1 MHRYPIWHIRHPGAY
16 DSIRDVYLANR
27 NLTSN
32 QIDNSTEHLHDPYL
46 MHDMDCGVS
55 RIEKAIRAGER
66 ITVFG
71 DYDVDGVTSTALLL
85 DFLDTVSADAQP
97 LLPDRYKDG
106 YGMKA
111 STVER
116 AIAAG
121 TKLII
126 TADNGISAFD
136 AIEKAQGVGVDVV
149 VIDHHSPQDRMPCAH
164 AVINPNRPDC
174 EYPFKGL
181 AAVGVAFKVVQ
192 ALSERFM
199 DGDERRRY
207 LNGILE
213 YVALGTVAD
222 MAPMKGENRILTRR
236 GMQVLEK
243 SERHGIRAL
252 KAISSTKGK
261 IDSTS
266 IGFFLG
272 PRINSAGRIDK
283 ADVALNLLRAS
294 NPVDAAR
301 LAEELNDLNV
311 RRQDLQH
318 AGIEDAERQVKEEGL
333 DDRRLIVVRG
343 DDWHLGVIGLIAGR
357 IKERYNQPTIAVSG
371 SKGDTYVGSARSAGG
386 YNIVEGIFRASDHLT
401 EYGGHADAAG
411 FSLLPENFEAFR
423 EQIIADASERLSD
436 TDLTPRLDLD
446 LTLRPEDIS
455 LQTVEDLE
463 TFAPFGVQNEAP
475 RFAAVQCRLDRIDTV
490 GQDAAHLKMQI
501 QTGKTRCE
509 AIWWRE
515 GELIYELN
523 RGDIVD
529 LAFTLEARTW
539 NGRTS
544 LQMVLQDMRP
554 TAYN

>member
-1 MHRYPIWHIRHPGAY
+1 MHRYPIWNIKHPGAY
-16 DSIRDVYLANR
+16 ESIRDVYLSNR
-27 NLTSN
+27 NLTSH
-32 QIDNSTEHLHDPYL
+32 QIDNSTDHLHDPYG
-46 MHDMDCGVS
+46 MHDMDRGVD
-55 RIEKAIRAGER
+55 RIEKAIRGGER

-85 DFLDTVSADAQP
+85 DFLDTVSANAQP
-97 LLPDRYKDG
+97 LLPDRYRDG

-116 AIAAG
+116 AIADG
-121 TKLII
+121 TRLII

-149 VIDHHSPQDRMPCAH
+149 VIDHHHPQDRLPVAH

-181 AAVGVAFKVVQ
+181 AAVGVSFKVVQ

-199 DGDERRRY
+199 DADERRRY
-207 LNGILE
+207 LNDLLE

-222 MAPMKGENRILTRR
+222 MAPMTGENRILTRR
-236 GMQVLEK
+236 GMQVLENSK
-243 SERHGIRAL
+243 RHGIRAL
-252 KAISSTKGK
+252 KMISGTKGK

-272 PRINSAGRIDK
+272 PRINSAGRIEK
-283 ADVALNLLRAS
+283 ADLALDLLRAP
-294 NPVDAAR
+294 NPVDAGK
-301 LAEELNDLNV
+301 LAEELNDLNI

-318 AGIEDAERQVKEEGL
+318 AGIDEAERQVVEQAL
-333 DDRRLIVVRG
+333 ADHRMIVVRG
-343 DDWHLGVIGLIAGR
+343 DEWHLGVIGLIAGR
-357 IKERYNQPTIAVSG
+357 LKERYNQPVIAVSG
-371 SKGDTYVGSARSAGG
+371 AKGDTLVGSARSAGG
-386 YNIVEGIFRASDHLT
+386 YNIVEGIFRASSHLT
-401 EYGGHADAAG
+401 QYGGHADAAG
-411 FSLLPENFEAFR
+411 FSMLPDNYDAFR
-423 EQIIADASERLSD
+423 EQILADAAGHLSD

-455 LQTVEDLE
+455 LRTVDELDS
-463 TFAPFGVQNEAP
+463 FAPFGPRNEAP
-475 RFAAVQCRLDRIDTV
+475 KFAAVQCRLDRIDTV
-490 GQDAAHLKMQI
+490 GQDAAHLKMHI

-515 GELIYELN
+515 GELVYELN

-529 LAFTLEARTW
+529 LAFTLEARSW
-539 NGRTS
+539 NGRMN
-544 LQMVLQDMRP
+544 LQMVLQDMKP

>member
-1 MHRYPIWHIRHPGAY
+1 MHRYPIWHIRHQGTY
-16 DSIRDVYLANR
+16 ESIPDVYLSNR
-27 NLTSN
+27 NLTSH
-32 QIDNSTEHLHDPYL
+32 QIDNSADHLHDPYL
-46 MHDMDCGVS
+46 MHDMERGVS

-85 DFLDTVSADAQP
+85 DFLDTVSANAQP

-111 STVER
+111 STVET
-116 AIAAG
+116 AISDGAR
-121 TKLII
+121 LIV

-149 VIDHHSPQDRMPCAH
+149 VIDHHQPQDRLPVAH
-164 AVINPNRPDC
+164 AIIDPNRPDC

-181 AAVGVAFKVVQ
+181 AAVGVCFKVIQ

-199 DGDERRRY
+199 EGEERRRY

-213 YVALGTVAD
+213 FVALGTVAD
-222 MAPMKGENRILTRR
+222 MAPMMGENRILTRR
-236 GMQVLEK
+236 GMQGLEK
-243 SERHGIRAL
+243 SERPGIRAL
-252 KAISSTKGK
+252 KSISSTKGK

-272 PRINSAGRIDK
+272 PRINSAGRIEN
-283 ADVALNLLRAS
+283 ANVALDLLRAT
-294 NPVDAAR
+294 NPLDAAR
-301 LAEELNDLNV
+301 LAEQLNALNLQRQEL
-311 RRQDLQH
+311 QQ
-318 AGIEDAERQVKEEGL
+318 AGIEEAEHQVIEHGL
-333 DDRRLIVVRG
+333 ADHRMILVKG

-357 IKERYNQPTIAVSG
+357 LKERYNQPVIAISG
-371 SKGDTYVGSARSAGG
+371 AKQDTLVGSARSAGG
-386 YNIVEGIFRASDHLT
+386 YNIVEGIFRAATHLT

-411 FSLLPENFEAFR
+411 FSLLPQNFEAFR
-423 EQIIADASERLSD
+423 DQIIADAGEHLSE

-455 LQTVEDLE
+455 LKTVEDLDA
-463 TFAPFGVQNEAP
+463 FSPFGPQNEAP
-475 RFAAVQCRLDRIDTV
+475 RFAAVQCRLDKIDTV

-515 GELIYELN
+515 GELVYELS

-544 LQMVLQDMRP
+544 LQMVLKDMKP

>member
-1 MHRYPIWHIRHPGAY
+1 M
-16 DSIRDVYLANR
+16 
-27 NLTSN
+27 T
-32 QIDNSTEHLHDPYL
+32 
-46 MHDMDCGVS
+46 DMAKGVD
-55 RIEKAIRAGER
+55 RIEQAIRSGER

-71 DYDVDGVTSTALLL
+71 DYDVDGVTSTAVLL
-85 DFLDTVSADAQP
+85 DFLDAVSANAQP

-116 AIAAG
+116 ALEDGA
-121 TKLII
+121 KLII

-149 VIDHHSPQDRMPCAH
+149 VIDHHHPQDHLPLAH
-164 AVINPNRPDC
+164 AIINPNRPDC

-181 AAVGVAFKVVQ
+181 AAVGVCFKVIQ

-199 DGDERRRY
+199 NGDDRRSY
-207 LNGILE
+207 LNSILD

-222 MAPMKGENRILTRR
+222 MAPMIGENRILTRR

-243 SERHGIRAL
+243 STRPGIQAL
-252 KAISSTKGK
+252 KTISGTKGK

-272 PRINSAGRIDK
+272 PRINSAGRIGKPDL
-283 ADVALNLLRAS
+283 ALDLLRAS
-294 NPVDAAR
+294 NPADAGR
-301 LAEELNDLNV
+301 LAQELNELNLL
-311 RRQDLQH
+311 RQDLQS
-318 AGIEDAERQVKEEGL
+318 AGTEEAEQQVIENGLADQRMVLVK
-333 DDRRLIVVRG
+333 G

-357 IKERYNQPTIAVSG
+357 LKERYNQPAIALSG
-371 SKGDTYVGSARSAGG
+371 AKGDTLVASARSAGG
-386 YNIVEGIFRASDHLT
+386 YNIVEGIFRASSHLT

-411 FSLLPENFEAFR
+411 FSLKRENFEAFR
-423 EQIIADASERLSD
+423 EQILADANDHLSD
-436 TDLTPRLDLD
+436 ADLTPKLDLD

-455 LQTVEDLE
+455 FKTVEDLE
-463 TFAPFGVQNEAP
+463 AFSPFGPQNEP
-475 RFAAVQCRLDRIDTV
+475 PKFAAVQCRLDRIDTV

-529 LAFTLEARTW
+529 LAFTLESRTW
-539 NGRTS
+539 NGKTS
-544 LQMVLQDMRP
+544 LQMVIKDMRP

>member
-1 MHRYPIWHIRHPGAY
+1 MHRYPIWHIKHEGSY
-16 DSIRDVYLANR
+16 ESIPDIYLSNR
-27 NLTSN
+27 NLTSH
-32 QIDNSTEHLHDPYL
+32 QIDNSADHLHDPAL
-46 MHDMDCGVS
+46 MHDMEKGVS
-55 RIEKAIRAGER
+55 RIEKAIRSGER

-71 DYDVDGVTSTALLL
+71 DYDVDGVTSTAVLL
-85 DFLDTVSADAQP
+85 DFLDTVSANAQP

-111 STVER
+111 ATVER
-116 AIAAG
+116 AIGDGA
-121 TKLII
+121 KLII

-149 VIDHHSPQDRMPCAH
+149 VIDHHHPQDKLPVAH

-181 AAVGVAFKVVQ
+181 AAVGVCFKVVQ

-199 DGDERRRY
+199 EGNDRRTY
-207 LNGILE
+207 LNGILDF
-213 YVALGTVAD
+213 VALGTVAD
-222 MAPMKGENRILTRR
+222 MAPMMGENRILTRR

-243 SERHGIRAL
+243 STRPGIRAL
-252 KAISSTKGK
+252 KAISGTKGK
-261 IDSTS
+261 VDSTS

-272 PRINSAGRIDK
+272 PRINSAGRIGQ
-283 ADVALNLLRAS
+283 ADLALNLLRAD
-294 NPVDAAR
+294 NPTDATR
-301 LAEELNDLNV
+301 LAEELNNLNLQ
-311 RRQDLQH
+311 RQDLQNL
-318 AGIEDAERQVKEEGL
+318 GIEDAERQVIEN
-333 DDRRLIVVRG
+333 RLADHRMVLVKG

-357 IKERYNQPTIAVSG
+357 LKERYNQPVIALSG
-371 SKGDTYVGSARSAGG
+371 AKGDTLVASARSAGG
-386 YNIVEGIFRASDHLT
+386 YNIVEGIFRASSHLT

-411 FSLLPENFEAFR
+411 FSLKPENFDAFR
-423 EQIIADASERLSD
+423 DQIMADANDHLSD
-436 TDLTPRLDLD
+436 ADLTPKLDLD

-455 LQTVEDLE
+455 FKTVEDLE
-463 TFAPFGVQNEAP
+463 AFAPFGPQNEP
-475 RFAAVQCRLDRIDTV
+475 PKFAAVQCRLDKIDTV

-523 RGDIVD
+523 QGDIVD
-529 LAFTLEARTW
+529 LAFTLESREW
-539 NGRTS
+539 RGKTS
-544 LQMVLQDMRP
+544 LQMVLKDMRP

>member
-1 MHRYPIWHIRHPGAY
+1 MHRFPIWNIKHQGSY
-16 DSIRDVYLANR
+16 ESIPDIYLSNR
-27 NLTSN
+27 NLSSH
-32 QIDNSTEHLHDPYL
+32 QIDNSTNHLHDPAL
-46 MHDMDCGVS
+46 MHDMEKGVS
-55 RIEKAIRAGER
+55 RIEQAIRKGEH

-71 DYDVDGVTSTALLL
+71 DYDVDGVTSTSVLL
-85 DFLDTVSADAQP
+85 DFLDTVSANASP

-111 STVER
+111 SSVEQ
-116 AIAAG
+116 AIGCGAN
-121 TKLII
+121 LII

-149 VIDHHSPQDRMPCAH
+149 VVDHHHPQNRLPTAH

-181 AAVGVAFKVVQ
+181 AAVGVCFKVIQ

-199 DGDERRRY
+199 QGDDRRTY

-213 YVALGTVAD
+213 FVALGTVAD
-222 MAPMKGENRILTRR
+222 MAPMMGENRILTRR

-243 SERHGIRAL
+243 SPRPGIQAL
-252 KAISSTKGK
+252 KAISGTKGK

-272 PRINSAGRIDK
+272 PRINSAGRIGK
-283 ADVALNLLRAS
+283 ADLALNLLRAS
-294 NPVDAAR
+294 NPNDAAR
-301 LAEELNDLNV
+301 LAEELNDLNLQ
-311 RRQDLQH
+311 RQDLQNL
-318 AGIEDAERQVKEEGL
+318 GIEDAERQVIENGFA
-333 DDRRLIVVRG
+333 DQRLVLVKG

-357 IKERYNQPTIAVSG
+357 LKERYNQPVIALSG
-371 SKGDTYVGSARSAGG
+371 AKQDILVASARSAGG
-386 YNIVEGIFRASDHLT
+386 YNIVEGIFRCSSLLT

-411 FSLLPENFEAFR
+411 FSLNPENFQAFR
-423 EQIIADASERLSD
+423 DQITADANDHLSD
-436 TDLTPRLDLD
+436 TDLTPKLDLD

-455 LQTVEDLE
+455 LKTVEDLE
-463 TFAPFGVQNEAP
+463 IFAPFGPQNEP
-475 RFAAVQCRLDRIDTV
+475 PKFAAVQCRIDKIDTI

-501 QTGKTRCE
+501 RAGKTHCE

-523 RGDIVD
+523 QGDIVD
-529 LAFTLEARTW
+529 LAFTLESRTW

-544 LQMVLQDMRP
+544 LQMVLKDMRP
-554 TAYN
+554 SAY